1 MTRLTTTPENERA
14 RGAAGALPAGGGS
27 AAAWRGWRRRRRHDA
42 LFVLGRALLAL
53 WGRLP
58 GRWAVQAGKGVG
70 RLACWLAVAE
80 RRRALRQLAAVG
92 LGASARE
99 RRALVSEM
107 FERLGEALA
116 QCLIFVRSAGE
127 ARASL
132 SFVLTPRAQA
142 ALAEA
147 RAAGRG
153 VVLVGGHLGNWEL
166 VGAALARALPLQ
178 VLARSSYDPRW
189 TRLIA
194 RWREAVGVGSLWV
207 DRPGALRRALALLR
221 AGGAVGLLIDQPLRR
236 GGCLVPF
243 FGRPAPT
250 STLAVALA
258 RATGA
263 ALLLACPL
271 ARRAAEGGRGGGAT
285 SGAVTEVEV
294 TPIATSDWTEGG
306 RDALP
311 RAMARLTALLEQQ
324 VRADPASWLW
334 SLDRWRL
341 DDRSTSGLEPVR
353 CTKPLTSKA
362 NCVPRR

>member
-1 MTRLTTTPENERA
+1 MTRLTTTPENEGA
-14 RGAAGALPAGGGS
+14 RGAAGALPAGGP

-42 LFVLGRALLAL
+42 CFVLGRALLAL

-92 LGASARE
+92 LGGSARE
-99 RRALVSEM
+99 RRALVREM
-107 FERLGEALA
+107 FERLGESLA
-116 QCLIFVRSAGE
+116 QCLIFVGSPGE

-132 SFVLTPRAQA
+132 GFVLTPGARA

-166 VGAALARALPLQ
+166 VGAALAGALPLQ

-189 TRLIA
+189 TRLIG
-194 RWREAVGVGSLWV
+194 RWREAAGVGSLWV

-221 AGGAVGLLIDQPLRR
+221 AGGAVGVLIDQPLRR

-263 ALLLACPL
+263 ALLLAWPL
-271 ARRAAEGGRGGGAT
+271 ARRAAEGGRGGGARF
-285 SGAVTEVEV
+285 GAVTEVEV
-294 TPIATSDWTEGG
+294 TPIATADGTEGG

-311 RAMARLTALLEQQ
+311 QAMARLTALLEQR

-341 DDRSTSGLEPVR
+341 DERSTCGLEGVR

-362 NCVPRR
+362 NCVPQR